1 MQLTETDLLDMK
13 TDELIC
19 KFVDSYQK
27 SRNKNIYLW
36 LAYFRRFCGISTED
50 IERIADEDK
59 KNRTHIV
66 HEILNEISNSTNT
79 LAALIERSLNESSA
93 VKNLLRNSRYFA
105 IGSEF
110 VYQGTNTCADRSTP
124 NKMMYAIKWS
134 EDSCNDESRFEERIR
149 NICIILAGEYIRDL
163 DRPEMHIIIE
173 YGDELMM
180 SGTAVN
186 VIMDKDE
193 ITVKSCL

>member
-1 MQLTETDLLDMK
+1 MQLTETDLLEMK
-13 TDELIC
+13 TDELVC

-27 SRNKNIYLW
+27 SRNKNINLW
-36 LAYFRRFCGISTED
+36 LVYFRRLCGISTED

-59 KNRTHIV
+59 KNKARVI
-66 HEILNEISNSTNT
+66 HEILNEINNNTNT

-93 VKNLLRNSRYFA
+93 IKNLLRNSRYFA

-110 VYQGTNTCADRSTP
+110 VYPGTNTCINRSTP

-134 EDSCNDESRFEERIR
+134 EDSCNDDSSFEKRMR

-163 DRPEMHIIIE
+163 DSPEMHVIIE
-173 YGDELMM
+173 YGDELIM
-180 SGTAVN
+180 SSTAVN
-186 VIMDKDE
+186 VIMDEDV